1 MDEEQAP
8 ELLMLI
14 TEAVLRPNSG
24 ALRRFPGGAMSNPI
38 LASVTR
44 QLRLEYLRIVLE
56 SQPLDVRGARLVDDT
71 WKAKGWGD
79 WGLFKLGYLI
89 HKRLLDHGSFYYL
102 S

>member
-8 ELLMLI
+8 EPLMLI
-14 TEAVLRPNSG
+14 TEAVLRPNTG
-24 ALRRFPGGAMSNPI
+24 VLRRLLGEAMSNLL
-38 LASVTR
+38 LAYAAI
-44 QLRLEYLRIVLE
+44 QIEYLRIVLE